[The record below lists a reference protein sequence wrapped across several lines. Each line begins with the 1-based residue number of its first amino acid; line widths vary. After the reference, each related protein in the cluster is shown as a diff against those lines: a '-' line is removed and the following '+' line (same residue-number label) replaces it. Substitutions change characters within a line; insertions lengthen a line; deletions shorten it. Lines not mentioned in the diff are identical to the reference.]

1 MKDYVFYPVSLS
13 KWMGRIGKWSKK
25 VFGKKTGRVIPLCI
39 ANLIVFLLVGVWHG
53 AAWKFIAYGLYH
65 GLIISVSSLLAP
77 LYRKGLEVFSINQ
90 KSGGWKVVQILRTFV
105 LINISWYFDMAVSLS
120 AAFTMMKTTVTGFS
134 LSAFQDGSLLT
145 LGLDWLDYLILLV
158 GCLVV
163 FFISFLQE
171 RGVKIRESLAEKPL
185 LFRWAVYGML
195 LFGIPMFGYVMTTT
209 GGFIYAQF

>member
-1 MKDYVFYPVSLS
+1 MCSIRCLFPSGWGVSENGL
-13 KWMGRIGKWSKK
+13 KK
-25 VFGKKTGRVIPLCI
+25 CLVRRTGRVIPICI

-77 LYRKGLEVFSINQ
+77 VYRKGLEIFSINQ

-163 FFISFLQE
+163 FFISFRQE

-195 LFGIPMFGYVMTTT
+195 LFGIPMFGYVMTTN

>member
-1 MKDYVFYPVSLS
+1 
-13 KWMGRIGKWSKK
+13 
-25 VFGKKTGRVIPLCI
+25 
-39 ANLIVFLLVGVWHG
+39 
-53 AAWKFIAYGLYH
+53 
-65 GLIISVSSLLAP
+65 
-77 LYRKGLEVFSINQ
+77 
-90 KSGGWKVVQILRTFV
+90 
-105 LINISWYFDMAVSLS
+105 MAVSLS

-185 LFRWAVYGML
+185 CFDGQSTECCLEFDVWVCDDNNRRVYLCTVLNGK
-195 LFGIPMFGYVMTTT
+195 
-209 GGFIYAQF
+209 Q